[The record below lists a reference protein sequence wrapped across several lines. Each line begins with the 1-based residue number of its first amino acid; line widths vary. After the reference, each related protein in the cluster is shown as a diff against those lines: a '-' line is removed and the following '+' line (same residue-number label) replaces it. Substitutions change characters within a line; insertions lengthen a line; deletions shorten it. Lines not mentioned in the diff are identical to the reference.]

1 MLMVYLFFSFSIAY
15 PSHPLPPPPTPHQ
28 IIILYKSVV
37 IHFVDY
43 YRDTPP
49 SRDMLIAKRSM
60 LQSELETLNAT
71 LRFTS
76 QGQDKAEQATNAMEE
91 RVNYTSE
98 KRDNATQAAVDARNE
113 CMSKRANNKTS
124 SSTKKGKKDPCN
136 TFQQAANSAV
146 DATFQNAAASS
157 EYFSASFLLKSNKQF
172 QSFMDSRINALE
184 KQIAEINE
192 QLDDLKPNQVY
203 LGEIAESPDLKAIND
218 TGEQDLDSQWL
229 KFDYSSDSTHID
241 TEQET
246 SSLAVAA
253 GVSANFGPKGSI
265 GLNGHYGK
273 GESEMKNA
281 FNSANL
287 QASGELLRVFVKR
300 PWFKPSVFDNPILN
314 FVSTLKIST
323 IMWV

>member
-1 MLMVYLFFSFSIAY
+1 
-15 PSHPLPPPPTPHQ
+15 
-28 IIILYKSVV
+28 
-37 IHFVDY
+37 
-43 YRDTPP
+43 
-49 SRDMLIAKRSM
+49 MLIAKRSM

-71 LRFTS
+71 IRFTS
-76 QGQDKAEQATNAMEE
+76 QGQDKAELATNAMEQ

-98 KRDNATQAAVDARNE
+98 KRDNATQAAIDARNE
-113 CMSKRANNKTS
+113 CMSKRANKTKTT
-124 SSTKKGKKDPCN
+124 TKKGKKDPCK

-184 KQIAEINE
+184 KQISEIND
-192 QLDDLKPNQVY
+192 QLEDLKPNQVY

-229 KFDYSSDSTHID
+229 KFDYSSDSTSID

-246 SSLAVAA
+246 SSLAVGA

-265 GLNGHYGK
+265 GLAGHYGK
-273 GESEMKNA
+273 GTSEMKNA

-314 FVSTLKIST
+314 FVSTLKLI
-323 IMWV
+323 IINHM

>member
-1 MLMVYLFFSFSIAY
+1 MVYYKQLTLFVNY
-15 PSHPLPPPPTPHQ
+15 C
-28 IIILYKSVV
+28 
-37 IHFVDY
+37 
-43 YRDTPP
+43 RDNPP

-71 LRFTS
+71 IRFTS
-76 QGQDKAEQATNAMEE
+76 QGQDKAEQATNAMEQ

-98 KRDNATQAAVDARNE
+98 QRDNATKTAIDARNE
-113 CMSKRANNKTS
+113 CMSKKATNKTS
-124 SSTKKGKKDPCN
+124 TKRGKKDPCN
-136 TFQQAANSAV
+136 TFKEAANSAV

-184 KQIAEINE
+184 RQISEINN
-192 QLDDLKPNQVY
+192 QLEHLKPNQVY

-241 TEQET
+241 TEQDT
-246 SSLAVAA
+246 SSLAVGA
-253 GVSANFGPKGSI
+253 GVSANFGKGSI
-265 GLNGHYGK
+265 GLAGHYGK
-273 GESEMKNA
+273 GTSEMKNA

-300 PWFKPSVFDNPILN
+300 PWFKPSLFDNPILN
-314 FVSTLKIST
+314 FVST
-323 IMWV
+323 

>member
-1 MLMVYLFFSFSIAY
+1 MRGSTVQLLLNPVN
-15 PSHPLPPPPTPHQ
+15 
-28 IIILYKSVV
+28 
-37 IHFVDY
+37 FVNNY

-60 LQSELETLNAT
+60 LRSELETLNAT

-76 QGQDKAEQATNAMEE
+76 QGQSEAEEATNAMKQ

-98 KRDNATQAAVDARNE
+98 KRDNATQAAVNARNA
-113 CMSKRANNKTS
+113 CMSKRASNKTS
-124 SSTKKGKKDPCN
+124 TSTSTKKGKKDPCK
-136 TFQQAANSAV
+136 TFQQEANSAV

-157 EYFSASFLLKSNKQF
+157 EYFSASFLLKSNRQF
-172 QSFMDSRINALE
+172 QSFMDSRIDALE
-184 KQIAEINE
+184 RQISEIND
-192 QLDDLKPNQVY
+192 QLEHLKPNQVY

-229 KFDYSSDSTHID
+229 KFDYSSDSTNID

-246 SSLAVAA
+246 SSTTVSA

-273 GESEMKNA
+273 GTSEMKNA

-300 PWFKPSVFDNPILN
+300 PWFKPSLFDNPILN
-314 FVSTLKIST
+314 FVSC
-323 IMWV
+323 

>member
-1 MLMVYLFFSFSIAY
+1 
-15 PSHPLPPPPTPHQ
+15 
-28 IIILYKSVV
+28 
-37 IHFVDY
+37 
-43 YRDTPP
+43 
-49 SRDMLIAKRSM
+49 MLIAKRSM

-76 QGQDKAEQATNAMEE
+76 QGQDKAEQATNAMEQ

-113 CMSKRANNKTS
+113 CMSNRAKNRT
-124 SSTKKGKKDPCN
+124 STKKGKKDPCN
-136 TFQQAANSAV
+136 SFQQAANSAV

-184 KQIAEINE
+184 KQISEINQ
-192 QLDDLKPNQVY
+192 QLEDLKPNQVY

-246 SSLAVAA
+246 SSVAVAA
-253 GVSANFGPKGSI
+253 GITADFGPKGNI

-314 FVSTLKIST
+314 FVSALIIVKHKLNHVCIYYS
-323 IMWV
+323 MGMNLV

>member
-1 MLMVYLFFSFSIAY
+1 
-15 PSHPLPPPPTPHQ
+15 
-28 IIILYKSVV
+28 
-37 IHFVDY
+37 
-43 YRDTPP
+43 
-49 SRDMLIAKRSM
+49 MLIAKRSM

-71 LRFTS
+71 IRFIS
-76 QGQDKAEQATNAMEE
+76 QGQDKAEQATNAMEQ

-98 KRDNATQAAVDARNE
+98 KRDNATEAAIDARNE
-113 CMSKRANNKTS
+113 CMSKRATNKTS
-124 SSTKKGKKDPCN
+124 TSTKKSKKDPCK

-172 QSFMDSRINALE
+172 QGFMDSRINALE
-184 KQIAEINE
+184 RQISEIND
-192 QLDDLKPNQVY
+192 QLEHLKPNQVY

-241 TEQET
+241 TEQDT
-246 SSLAVAA
+246 SSVAVGA
-253 GVSANFGPKGSI
+253 GVSANFGKGSI
-265 GLNGHYGK
+265 GLSGHYGK
-273 GESEMKNA
+273 GTSEMKNA

-300 PWFKPSVFDNPILN
+300 PWFKPSLFDNPILN
-314 FVSTLKIST
+314 FVST
-323 IMWV
+323 